1 MVENPQLDSFRLNRR
16 TAYPRP
22 MPPDGWLVVYHPD
35 PKNRTRRNQ
44 LVQKLYGQVTYT
56 NGRRY
61 RRRGL
66 LEGLGH
72 NQIGGGIVVV
82 RAEDGPQ
89 VVRLIRQ
96 WAKAVEWWPLSLR
109 TQDRRRLTR
118 PPSPRSQ

>member
-1 MVENPQLDSFRLNRR
+1 VVENPQLDSFRLNRR
-16 TAYPRP
+16 TAYLRS
-22 MPPDGWLVVYHPD
+22 MPPDGWLVVDHPD

-72 NQIGGGIVVV
+72 NESEGGSC
-82 RAEDGPQ
+82 
-89 VVRLIRQ
+89 
-96 WAKAVEWWPLSLR
+96 W
-109 TQDRRRLTR
+109 
-118 PPSPRSQ
+118 